1 MNIIERQW
9 LLAHLH
15 LVQHTIV
22 ANKAGLLLNPEG
34 KILGSMMIKCKPK
47 LLHHIYIIRLS
58 HI

>member
-22 ANKAGLLLNPEG
+22 ANKAGLLLNPER
-34 KILGSMMIKCKPK
+34 KNLRFNDDKV
-47 LLHHIYIIRLS
+47 
-58 HI
+58 